1 MSVVNKAQK
10 KKKLN
15 IFLILATALIS
26 ILAFLPIYKED
37 FPSISSEWMKHVD
50 DNTKLTELSIPGS
63 HDSGA
68 RHSIADVA
76 GKCQDM
82 SIKDQL
88 ASGVR
93 FLDIRL
99 KLTNNKLVVV
109 HDFVDQD
116 LCFDDVIEDLVSF
129 IQTYD
134 SETLIISIKEDA
146 SPANSTISFDS
157 ALVQQL
163 SKYEGIFVF
172 DDTLPENLGTARGNI
187 YIISRY
193 AEASIGIPADE
204 GWKDSTTFTLN
215 DFYIQDN
222 YCVSEVKDKIEDIK
236 QTFTYSSSETEQ
248 LTLNFT
254 SCYLDSGFPP
264 MYAGTT
270 AKQINAWLLEYLDEY
285 EGTLGIVISDYVTS
299 ELVEKIYER
308 NLK

>member
-1 MSVVNKAQK
+1 MSVIIKKIHK
-10 KKKLN
+10 KKIN
-15 IFLILATALIS
+15 IVLILAVVLIS
-26 ILAFLPIYKED
+26 LFAFLPINKGS
-37 FPSISSEWMKHVD
+37 FPSISSEWMKYVE

-82 SIKDQL
+82 PIANQL

-116 LCFDDVIEDLVSF
+116 LSFDDVITDLISF
-129 IQTYD
+129 IQKYD
-134 SETLIISIKEDA
+134 SETVLISIKEDA
-146 SPANSTISFDS
+146 SAANSTISFDS

-163 SKYEGIFVF
+163 SKYKEMFSFV
-172 DDTLPENLGTARGNI
+172 DKLPATLGEARGNI

-193 AEASIGIPADE
+193 SGASIGIPAYK
-204 GWKDSTTFTLN
+204 GWKDSTTFVLN

-222 YCVSEVKDKIEDIK
+222 YCVSDVSDKIEDIK
-236 QTFTYSSSETEQ
+236 QTFAYSSSKPEQ

-254 SCYLDSGFPP
+254 SCYLDHGFPP
-264 MYAGTT
+264 LYAGTT
-270 AKQINAWLLEYLDEY
+270 AKEINTWLLEYLEEF
-285 EGTLGIVISDYVTS
+285 EGSCGIVISDYVTS
-299 ELVEKIYER
+299 ELMEKIYER
-308 NLK
+308 NLR

>member
-1 MSVVNKAQK
+1 MSKKRQNKII
-10 KKKLN
+10 N
-15 IFLILATALIS
+15 IFLILVVTLVS
-26 ILAFLPIYKED
+26 LLAFLPIKKES
-37 FPSISSEWMKHVD
+37 FPELSSEWMKYVD
-50 DNTKLTELSIPGS
+50 DATKLTELSIPGT

-82 SIKDQL
+82 SIADQL

-99 KLTNNKLVVV
+99 KLSNNELVVV

-116 LCFDDVIEDLVSF
+116 LAFDDVIEDLVSF
-129 IQTYD
+129 IKNQD
-134 SETLIISIKEDA
+134 SETVLISIKEDA
-146 SPANSTISFDS
+146 SPSNSTISFDS

-163 SKYEGIFVF
+163 SNYKEFVF
-172 DDTLPENLGTARGNI
+172 DDKLPATLGEARGNI

-193 AEASIGIPADE
+193 SEASIGVPAYR
-204 GWKDSTTFTLN
+204 GWKDSTTFVLN
-215 DFYIQDN
+215 NFYIQDN
-222 YCVSEVKDKIEDIK
+222 YCISEIEKKIEDIK
-236 QTFTYSSSETEQ
+236 QTLVHSSAHSEH

-264 MYAGTT
+264 LYAGTT
-270 AKQINAWLLEYLDEY
+270 AKQINPWLLDYLDEHD
-285 EGTLGIVISDYVTS
+285 GACGVMICDFVTS
-299 ELVEKIYER
+299 ELVQKIYER